1 MALKTRP
8 KGQFQLT
15 LDQVWLFAGV
25 AFIALRA
32 LLTPIPPYDFWW
44 HTATGRLIV
53 ASGVIPSV
61 DSFSYTQAG
70 QPFYNQSWLAQL
82 LMFGLYQLGGV
93 PLIIFVQALVLA
105 GVYGLLLRLCVRRTG
120 NARLCAGFLL
130 LATLP
135 ASFDNWIVRPQTYAL
150 PLFVATLYILS
161 RWRVG
166 GAQAGRAQG
175 APLLLSRRAQG
186 APLLLSRRA
195 QGAPLLLSRRAQG
208 APLLLLPLIGAV
220 WVNLHG
226 SFVLGGALIGITFV
240 GEALRRWHEDRTEA
254 RAWATRPV
262 GSPDD
267 VLTRP
272 ERPTRPPLWQLFVA
286 GALTGL
292 AWLANPGGLQV
303 LGYVRNLLGSSQVTR
318 LVTEWAP
325 PTIRDAGG
333 MIFFLFLIVGIVI
346 LTYARR
352 PPDLVDMLLAGA
364 FLWLALSAV
373 RNNIWFTAV
382 ATPLLVVQ
390 LAAWRREGALNRP
403 AFQGMTG
410 INAAL
415 AGVIALM
422 LLLALPW
429 VKPALG
435 LPPTLG
441 NLLDPATPVAAVA
454 QLRADPERP
463 TRLFHA
469 MGYGSYL
476 IWAAPE
482 QLVWAD
488 PRIELYPLEQWR
500 DYQRLAAGSDA
511 QAILERYAVDGLLL
525 SNKEQAEL
533 VAWAQARP
541 DAWALR
547 FADDETSYFVR
558 R

>member
-44 HTATGRLIV
+44 HMATGRLIV
-53 ASGVIPSV
+53 ASGAIPSV

-105 GVYGLLLRLCVRRTG
+105 GAYGLLLRLCVRRTG

-166 GAQAGRAQG
+166 GAQAG
-175 APLLLSRRAQG
+175 
-186 APLLLSRRA
+186 RA

-454 QLRADPERP
+454 QLRADPDRP